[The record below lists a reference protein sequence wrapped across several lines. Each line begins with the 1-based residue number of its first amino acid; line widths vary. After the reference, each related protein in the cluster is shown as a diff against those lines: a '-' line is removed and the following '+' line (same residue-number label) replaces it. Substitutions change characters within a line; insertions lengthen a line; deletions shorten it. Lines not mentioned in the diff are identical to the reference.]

1 MMSSLLAFIPVALLL
16 TLIPGADTA
25 LVTRNALALGMRGA
39 RWTILGIL
47 TGCLIHATAS
57 ALGLSA
63 ILATSARA
71 YETVKLVGAAYLVW
85 IGVQGISK
93 AGNEVGSESKTLTRL
108 YQRRPWVSAERR
120 ADSSQRAPLH
130 AGVPDEHSQPE
141 GRAVL
146 SDLSSAVHPGR
157 GARAADLAPPRHDPQ
172 RARLRLAVDLC
183 AVRRPAALGVDAT
196 GREGLAR
203 AGDWRRAR
211 AARRAAGVV
220 SAMTRARS
228 CLALA
233 ALALLSA
240 CSGGDGRTVLTVY
253 SPHGKD
259 LLEYYEKG
267 FEASHPN
274 VDVQW
279 VDMGSQEVLDRLR
292 AEKANP
298 QADIWFGAPSEIFAR
313 AAGEGLLDP
322 YTPTWADKV
331 PAEARDAQGRWFG
344 TYMTPEVIAYNS
356 HAVTAADAPKDWSE
370 VVDPK
375 WKGKVLIRNPVESG
389 TMRAIFGAMLARSV
403 AQTGSTAQGW
413 DWLRKLDAN
422 TKEYVLNPALLY
434 QKLGREE
441 GVITLYNMPDIATLE
456 ARTKTPVGFVFPSS
470 GTPLLVDAIALVH
483 GGKQP
488 ALAKQFYEYV
498 TTPVAFRDAAVKFL
512 RIPARTDLPVD
523 SMPDVIR
530 RAITELKAM
539 PVDATLLA
547 DSLDTWMKFWDRSIR
562 NSQRGK

>member
-1 MMSSLLAFIPVALLL
+1 MIRARPGMARRGI
-16 TLIPGADTA
+16 TLIAF
-25 LVTRNALALGMRGA
+25 
-39 RWTILGIL
+39 
-47 TGCLIHATAS
+47 
-57 ALGLSA
+57 
-63 ILATSARA
+63 
-71 YETVKLVGAAYLVW
+71 AAF
-85 IGVQGISK
+85 
-93 AGNEVGSESKTLTRL
+93 
-108 YQRRPWVSAERR
+108 
-120 ADSSQRAPLH
+120 
-130 AGVPDEHSQPE
+130 
-141 GRAVL
+141 
-146 SDLSSAVHPGR
+146 
-157 GARAADLAPPRHDPQ
+157 
-172 RARLRLAVDLC
+172 
-183 AVRRPAALGVDAT
+183 
-196 GREGLAR
+196 
-203 AGDWRRAR
+203 
-211 AARRAAGVV
+211 
-220 SAMTRARS
+220 
-228 CLALA
+228 
-233 ALALLSA
+233 ALLSA

-279 VDMGSQEVLDRLR
+279 VDMGSQEVVDRLR

-298 QADIWFGAPSEIFAR
+298 QADIWFGAPSEIFER
-313 AAGEGLLDP
+313 AASEGLLDP

-331 PAEARDAQGRWFG
+331 PAEAKDAQGRWFG

-356 HAVTAADAPKDWSE
+356 HAVTAAEAPKDWAD

-389 TMRAIFGAMLARSV
+389 TMRAIFGAMLARSI

-470 GTPLLVDAIALVH
+470 GTPLLVEGIALVH

-498 TTPVAFRDAAVKFL
+498 TTPAAFKDAAVKFL
-512 RIPARTDLPVD
+512 RIPARTDLPND
-523 SMPDVIR
+523 SLPDAVR
-530 RAITELKAM
+530 RARTELKAM
-539 PVDATLLA
+539 PVDAKLLA
-547 DSLDTWMKFWDRSIR
+547 DSLDTWMKFWDSSIR